1 MTERTNITRIFH
13 QGEEMIRQVWTNFR
27 SNWLLG
33 SEAKEEAFL
42 RPLEQHK
49 DFLEYFSP
57 DF

>member
-1 MTERTNITRIFH
+1 MTKKANFSILFH
-13 QGEEMIRQVWTNFR
+13 QGEEIVKQVWKKFR

-33 SEAKEEAFL
+33 SEAREEAFL